1 MRQQGITEIEKEYLE
16 ANESGNTAVQ
26 NLWNIAKAILRGK
39 FIVI

>member
-1 MRQQGITEIEKEYLE
+1 MRKQEKLKKEYLE
-16 ANESGNTAVQ
+16 ANESGNTTVQ